1 MSEALRHMPAV
12 DQVLQRIDDL
22 VEAYSHAYVV
32 ARVRRVLETL
42 RQELRGVQ
50 TSDRDELLARAEA
63 AVRACIEEDSSSSMR
78 RCQSVESSH

>member
-32 ARVRRVLETL
+32 ARVRRGCAGTC
-42 RQELRGVQ
+42 RGDQ
-50 TSDRDELLARAEA
+50 GAGG
-63 AVRACIEEDSSSSMR
+63 
-78 RCQSVESSH
+78 